1 MEYSA
6 ETTTYISKFPKETQS
21 SLNELRAIIR
31 ETIPLANELIS
42 YKMPAFKQGKIIFYF
57 TGCTIYDY

>member
-1 MEYSA
+1 MEFSD
-6 ETTTYISKFPKETQS
+6 EITTYIAQFPEETQT

-42 YKMPAFKQGKIIFYF
+42 Y
-57 TGCTIYDY
+57 